1 MFGVIKLHR
10 QAVEEIQPSQ
20 EFNYLKDE
28 ARNCWNRALERGRQA
43 GYRNAQVT
51 VLAPTGTIA
60 FLMDCDT
67 TGVEPDIALVK
78 YKLLAGGGM
87 LKIVNRTVP
96 QALQRLRYDAKE
108 IENIVGHIEKFD
120 TIEDVPETEASM
132 ASSSEN
138 EHNH

>member
-10 QAVEEIQPSQ
+10 QAVEEIQPSE

-28 ARNCWNRALERGRQA
+28 ARSCWDRALSRGQQG

-96 QALQRLRYDAKE
+96 EALRRLGYSDEQIKSIIA
-108 IENIVGHIEKFD
+108 HIEKHD
-120 TIEDVPETEASM
+120 TIEDVEE
-132 ASSSEN
+132 
-138 EHNH
+138 